1 MLEKTLK
8 LNRLSSLYG
17 GLLTDKQKEALDL
30 YYNCDMSLAE
40 LSVEMG
46 VTRQGVRDFL
56 TRAEKTLLDAEQK
69 LGLRAKMDA
78 LVDKLTNVA
87 NEIDGEQKEALN
99 KIIGELEE

>member
-8 LNRLSSLYG
+8 LNKLSSLYG
-17 GLLTDKQKEALDL
+17 GLLTEKQREALEL
-30 YYNCDMSLAE
+30 YYNCDMSLGE

-56 TRAEKTLLDAEQK
+56 TRAEKTLLDAEEK
-69 LGLRAKMDA
+69 LGFGAKIDA
-78 LVDKLTNVA
+78 LCQRLSLIA
-87 NEIDGEQKEALN
+87 NEIEGEQKDALI

>member
-8 LNRLSSLYG
+8 LNKLSSLYG
-17 GLLTDKQKEALDL
+17 GLLTEKQREALEL
-30 YYNCDMSLAE
+30 YYNCDMSLGE

-56 TRAEKTLLDAEQK
+56 TRAEKTLLDAEEK
-69 LGLRAKMDA
+69 LGFQSKIDA
-78 LVDKLTNVA
+78 LCQRLSLIA
-87 NEIDGEQKEALN
+87 NEIEGEQKDALI